1 MRGLQN
7 TLPSLCVLRFWGEK
21 QGGGGRVAWEED
33 VQTRESNPL
42 YKKRSGRKAQPCKNV
57 SFDPAVSSA
66 VSTLSSIKHLN

>member
-7 TLPSLCVLRFWGEK
+7 TLASLCVLRFGEK
-21 QGGGGRVAWEED
+21 NGGGGRVGWEED
-33 VQTRESNPL
+33 VQTRESNPI
-42 YKKRSGRKAQPCKNV
+42 YKKRSGRKAQRCKNV